1 MRETYFWE
9 LWTTMYRVFLFSC
22 VIFTLVKDE
31 FCQDKTSVRGLG
43 FALHIMYVDFNNK
56 SSYNIMTIFCFC
68 FFILMK
74 SVSPLY
80 LYKFRYFYHKVNDPY
95 TTNYCH
101 ILLYYIGSPRQNVLK
116 SDVKKSRIC
125 PISGQSNTI

>member
-56 SSYNIMTIFCFC
+56 SSYNIMTIFCF
-68 FFILMK
+68 FFYYSDEICIPPVFVQI
-74 SVSPLY
+74 SVLLSQSERSIHYQL
-80 LYKFRYFYHKVNDPY
+80 LSYF
-95 TTNYCH
+95 T
-101 ILLYYIGSPRQNVLK
+101 LLYWLAETKCTEIWCEKVPDLSHFG
-116 SDVKKSRIC
+116 
-125 PISGQSNTI
+125 TI